1 MTAAPSATFLMCVES
16 GYIESQLPIA
26 VEGIRKFGGRLA
38 NAPVLVVTP
47 RFGPTLTRVTQR
59 KLADLGATY
68 VRRNLRNS
76 WDWYVYMNKAL
87 AAALG
92 EELATTDQILWM
104 DTDCLIVSDPEPLLL
119 GPGEDIA
126 CCSVDKNVGSSG
138 PDDPYEAYWK
148 ALADHYGLAV
158 DRLPW
163 VETAHDR
170 RRVRFRLH
178 SGVYSFRRGSGV
190 GRSFVEDME
199 SMLASRIAFS
209 RKLPYPGD
217 DVALA
222 FSIVRRNLKW
232 RILPMSVNYEM
243 IPTSEIYK
251 RDDARKAHVLHF
263 HHALGVPDSAAWFLR
278 ELETFR
284 PDVADW
290 LRSRVPI
297 DYKVGGFH
305 RTVVRRVLRTLRSRR
320 QLLHMESCRI
330 MVPDGAV

>member
-1 MTAAPSATFLMCVES
+1 MSAPSTTFLMCVES
-16 GYIESQLPIA
+16 GYIEGQLPIA
-26 VEGIRKFGGRLA
+26 VEAIRRFGGRLA
-38 NAPVLVVTP
+38 DAPVLVVTP
-47 RFGPTLTRVTQR
+47 RFGPSLTAATER

-76 WDWYVYMNKAL
+76 WDWYIYMNKAL
-87 AAALG
+87 AAAIG
-92 EELATTDQILWM
+92 EELATTDQILWL
-104 DTDCLIVSDPEPLLL
+104 DTDCLIVSEPAPLLL
-119 GPGEDIA
+119 GPDEDIA

-138 PDDPYEAYWK
+138 PEDPYEPYWK
-148 ALADHYGLAV
+148 ALAGHYGMIV

-199 SMLASRIAFS
+199 SMLSSRIAFS

-222 FSIVRRNLKW
+222 FSIVRRNLRW
-232 RILPMSVNYEM
+232 RLLPMSCNYEM
-243 IPTSEIYK
+243 MPTSGIY
-251 RDDARKAHVLHF
+251 RQEDARAAHVLHF
-263 HHALGVPDSAAWFLR
+263 HHTLARPDQTAWFLR
-278 ELETFR
+278 ELESFR

-290 LRSRVPI
+290 LRSRVPL
-297 DYKVGGFH
+297 DYAIGGFP
-305 RTVVRRVLRTLRSRR
+305 RTVVRRVLRTLRSRKQSSHTR
-320 QLLHMESCRI
+320 LCRV
-330 MVPDGAV
+330 MVPD